1 MHKDLGHYVAM
12 KLRRSAALL
21 LGLNLLVVGAPSA
34 LADSTPSPTPTPSA
48 SPLSDLE
55 QYKIALEQYRI
66 DMNLR
71 EQERKEI
78 AKTFIVAIKL
88 ADSVAKSAL
97 RSAKNDKAKIVILEQ
112 QLHAKEEAMQV
123 RDEAITAMGQAPVEP
138 IKPVKPITAAT
149 ASTKKGKTSKPSPT
163 PSS

>member
-97 RSAKNDKAKIVILEQ
+97 RSAKTDKAIKIIRDQ
-112 QLHAKEEAMQV
+112 QQSAKDEAMLN
-123 RDEAITAMGQAPVEP
+123 RDEAILAMGQAPVEP
-138 IKPVKPITAAT
+138 TKPVKPMAA
-149 ASTKKGKTSKPSPT
+149 APTKKSKTSKPSPT

>member
-21 LGLNLLVVGAPSA
+21 LGLNLLVVGAPTA
-34 LADSTPSPTPTPSA
+34 LADSTPSPTPTA

-55 QYKIALEQYRI
+55 QYKFALEQYRI
-66 DMNLR
+66 TMNVR
-71 EQERKEI
+71 EQERKDI
-78 AKTFIVAIKL
+78 AKTFIAAIKL
-88 ADSVAKSAL
+88 ADSIAKSAL

-112 QLHAKEEAMQV
+112 QLHAKEEAMAV
-123 RDEAITAMGQAPVEP
+123 RDAAITAMGEAPVEP
-138 IKPVKPITAAT
+138 IKPVKPTAT

>member
-1 MHKDLGHYVAM
+1 M